1 MGTATLILGESGTGK
16 STSLRNLPPEKTL
29 IIQCINKP
37 LPFPSKEWRVRS
49 KDNPDGNIYRTDKT
63 EKIVRALTNA
73 RQEIIVIDDYQSV
86 MVNELIAKCN
96 ERGYDKF
103 TSIGKN
109 AWDVFRAAGEGSD
122 SRRVYILAHT
132 QTDDFG
138 SVRMKTVGKLVD
150 STLVPEGYFT
160 IVLRTHVQNGT
171 YSFSTQTNGNDCCK
185 SPMGMFDSQFIDN
198 DLNEVDKTICAY
210 YGFNNT
216 HPIKENAA

>member
-37 LPFPSKEWRVRS
+37 LPFPSSDWVKIS
-49 KDNPDGNIYRTDKT
+49 KKNNNGNIYRTDNT
-63 EKIVRALTNA
+63 ENIVRALINA
-73 RQEIIVIDDYQSV
+73 PHEIVVIDDYQAV
-86 MVNELIAKCN
+86 MVNELMGKCN

-109 AWDVFRAAGEGSD
+109 AWDVFRAAGEGAD
-122 SRRVYILAHT
+122 TRRVYILAHT

-138 SVRMKTVGKLVD
+138 YTRMKTVGKLVD

-160 IVLRTHVQNGT
+160 IVLRTHVQNGK
-171 YSFSTQTNGNDCCK
+171 YSFSTQTNGSDCCK
-185 SPMGMFDSQFIDN
+185 SPVGMFDSQFIDN
-198 DLNEVDKTICAY
+198 DLYEVDKKICSY
-210 YGFNNT
+210 YGFEKNET
-216 HPIKENAA
+216 S